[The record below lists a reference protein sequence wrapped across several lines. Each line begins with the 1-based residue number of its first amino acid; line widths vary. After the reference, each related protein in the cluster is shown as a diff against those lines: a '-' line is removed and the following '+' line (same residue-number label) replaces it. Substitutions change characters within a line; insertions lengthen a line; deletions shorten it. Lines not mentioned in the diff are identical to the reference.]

1 MGTPAN
7 EMLKTIKTL
16 SDAEKL
22 KIVDALLEDLD
33 KPDPEVDRVW
43 ADEAERRYKKFQEG
57 SLKTTDYEQVMKRY
71 RTQ

>member
-1 MGTPAN
+1 MGIPAD

-22 KIVDALLEDLD
+22 KLVDALLEDLD

-43 ADEAERRYKKFQEG
+43 AEEAGRRYKKFQEG
-57 SLKTTDYEQVMKRY
+57 TLKAIDYEQVMKGY
-71 RTQ
+71 RNQ